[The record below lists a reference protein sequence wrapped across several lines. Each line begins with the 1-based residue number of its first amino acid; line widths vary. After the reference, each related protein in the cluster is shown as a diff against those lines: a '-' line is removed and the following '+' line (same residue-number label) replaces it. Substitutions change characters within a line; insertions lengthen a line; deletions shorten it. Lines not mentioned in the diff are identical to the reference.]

1 MAECTNFIIIK
12 ETQNL
17 DKKRGTIKYFC
28 IQMGKKHIVFIYVCV
43 ASYTQ
48 YIKTAH
54 LENKN

>member
-1 MAECTNFIIIK
+1 MRKGGQSNIFVYKWEKN
-12 ETQNL
+12 
-17 DKKRGTIKYFC
+17 
-28 IQMGKKHIVFIYVCV
+28 KHIVFIYMCV